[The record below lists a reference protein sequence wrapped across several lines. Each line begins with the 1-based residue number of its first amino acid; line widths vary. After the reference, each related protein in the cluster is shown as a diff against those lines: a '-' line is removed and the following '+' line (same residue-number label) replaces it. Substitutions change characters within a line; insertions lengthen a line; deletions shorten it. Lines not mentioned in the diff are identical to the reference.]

1 MAGEFVGG
9 PADGAAAPYCGAAA
23 GLSTSRQ
30 LGGAAL
36 GLRRHWSDAP
46 RRTGAPRRMNPP
58 LLRLALAGLRAH
70 AVRVVLTGFAVVVAV
85 GFLAGTLVYGDTA
98 RAAFY
103 TDLARSA
110 RNVDVLVEPE
120 HGLLTPATVQ
130 RVRAVDGVAAA
141 DGRVVA
147 WLGVL
152 DRNGKL
158 ITSQDH
164 IGYALSVPGDAALA
178 PYDVA
183 AGRLPQTAGEVALDR
198 ATVAGAG
205 LALDGPVTVLDRAGT
220 THRLRLVGVLEL
232 GVNRLFGGSAVAALT
247 SADLGT
253 LTGTTDYAQVVVRA
267 GDGTDPARLRER
279 IAEAAGPG
287 TRTLSGADLRD
298 RLARQAAKY
307 VDGFLAVLLG
317 FGLVSLTVSAFV
329 IYNTFAMLGAQRVR
343 EVSLLRCVGA
353 SRAQVRG
360 AVLLEAGILGLLASI
375 GGLLASLLVGYGLIR
390 GRELVASDIPL
401 HAPVVRWPTV
411 LVALGFGTL
420 VTVLAALV
428 PAVEA
433 SRVPPLAALRSRD
446 AVEAGAGRR
455 RRTRVAVAL
464 GLAGTGV
471 LAVLVGLPLAFPGLP
486 LVLGGGMVAFL
497 GAVVAAPLLV
507 PRGVRLVGWL
517 PARIFGPV
525 VRLAV
530 ANARRNPRR
539 AAATCTALTIG
550 VALMAMFSVLLATA
564 REQAGRELSENFPV
578 DFVLDRVRTDGSPTA
593 VRGPLP
599 PGLAQRLRPD
609 PAFGTVAEVRLADSP
624 LDDRIRIWTV
634 PPERLH
640 GPIRPEVT
648 AGSLAGLAPGTVAV
662 SRQLAADRGVG
673 VGDRIA
679 LGLGPPGPLTVV
691 AVYDDSPVDGAALV
705 SWASFTGAY
714 GPGEPDRLLVD
725 LAPGV
730 STAAGRQALDAAL
743 ADQPAVRVRGLAD
756 QADALS
762 RTLDELLGI
771 FAALLGMSVLIAV
784 LGIGNTLALSV
795 VERRRE
801 SATIR
806 ALGLSRRQLATML
819 LTEAALAGTVGALA
833 GITLGLGLGWTAAMG
848 LISSYGH
855 GLPAVPVGQLAL
867 CAALAASAA
876 VLASLPPARRA
887 ARAPIAAT
895 LGDEG

>member
-1 MAGEFVGG
+1 MSR
-9 PADGAAAPYCGAAA
+9 AA
-23 GLSTSRQ
+23 GLSASRQ
-30 LGGAAL
+30 LGGAAARS
-36 GLRRHWSDAP
+36 RRHWPDAS
-46 RRTGAPRRMNPP
+46 RRTGAPRRPPRRMNRP

-120 HGLLTPATVQ
+120 HGLLTPATLQ
-130 RVRAVDGVAAA
+130 RVRAVEGVAAA

-158 ITSQDH
+158 VTSREH
-164 IGYALSVPGDAALA
+164 IGYALSVPTESALA

-183 AGRLPQTAGEVALDR
+183 AGRLPTAAGEVALDR

-205 LALDGPVTVLDRAGT
+205 FVPGGPVTVLDRAGAP
-220 THRLRLVGVLEL
+220 HRMRLVGTLDL
-232 GVNRLFGGSAVAALT
+232 GVNRLFGGSTVAALT

-253 LTGTTDYAQVVVRA
+253 LTATVDYAQVVVRA
-267 GDGTDPARLRER
+267 TDGTDPTRLRSR
-279 IAEAAGPG
+279 IAEAVGPG
-287 TRTLSGADLRD
+287 ASTLSGAALRD

-343 EVSLLRCVGA
+343 ELSLLRCVGA
-353 SRAQVRG
+353 SRRQVG
-360 AVLLEAGILGLLASI
+360 VAVLLEAGVLGLLASL

-411 LVALGFGTL
+411 AVALGFGVL

-433 SRVPPLAALRSRD
+433 SRVPPLAALRARD
-446 AVEAGAGRR
+446 AVEAGPGPGRPR
-455 RRTRVAVAL
+455 RARIAVAA
-464 GLAGTGV
+464 GLVGTGV

-507 PRGVRLVGWL
+507 PRAVRLVGWL

-539 AAATCTALTIG
+539 AAATSTALTIG

-564 REQAGRELSENFPV
+564 REQAGRELTENFPV

-599 PGLAQRLRPD
+599 PGVAQLLRPD
-609 PAFGTVAEVRLADSP
+609 PAFGTVAEIRLAEVRLAEVRLAGSP
-624 LDDRIRIWTV
+624 LDARIRVWAV
-634 PPERLH
+634 PPEQLH
-640 GPIRPEVT
+640 GVIRPEVT

-691 AVYDDSPVDGAALV
+691 AVYDDTPVDGAALV
-705 SWASFTGAY
+705 SWSSFVAAY

-771 FAALLGMSVLIAV
+771 FAALLGMSVLVAV

-795 VERRRE
+795 FERRRE

-806 ALGLSRRQLATML
+806 ALGVSRRQLAAML
-819 LTEAALAGTVGALA
+819 LTEAALAGAVGALG
-833 GITLGLGLGWTAAMG
+833 GIALGLGLGWTAAMG

-867 CAALAASAA
+867 CAALAAGAA
-876 VLASLPPARRA
+876 VLASLLPARRA
-887 ARAPIAAT
+887 ARAPIVST
-895 LGDEG
+895 LADEG